1 MTRAE
6 RLRERATVTGFRAAW
21 RLVRRLPAPLAY
33 RLFERVADVTTRR
46 DGPSVQRL
54 RSNYR
59 RVRPDLAGAA
69 LEQEVREGVRSY
81 LRYWCDAFRL
91 PEIDEATLVDSVRTV
106 GDGPVREQ
114 LARGEGVVMFLG
126 HLGSWDLAGA
136 WSTTR
141 LAPVTTVAERLE
153 PEDLFAEFVG
163 FRKALGMTVLPLTGG
178 DPPFPQL
185 VSTLRG
191 GGFVPLLADRDLTG
205 TGVVVDLAGQPAH
218 VATGP
223 AGLARATRAH
233 LYPVSVAYEPRT
245 RPGGTGSG
253 YDLVITWHDEVPRVS
268 GPDGVRAMTQ
278 ACVDA
283 LGATIAASPRQ
294 WHMMQR
300 VFDADLEP
308 RHGRQGG
315 TA

>member
-1 MTRAE
+1 MLARRGLPMRE
-6 RLRERATVTGFRAAW
+6 RLVQALTVVGFRAAW
-21 RLVRRLPAPLAY
+21 RAVRRLPPHVAY
-33 RLFERVADVTTRR
+33 RFFEQAADLTTRR
-46 DGPSVQRL
+46 DGADVQRL
-54 RSNYR
+54 RENYR
-59 RVRPDLAGAA
+59 RVRPDLTGAA
-69 LEQEVREGVRSY
+69 LEHEVREGVRSY

-91 PEIDEATLVDSVRTV
+91 PDIDAATLADSVRTT
-106 GDGPVREQ
+106 GDAPVREQ

-136 WSTTR
+136 WSTTH

-153 PEDLFAEFVG
+153 PEELFAEFVG
-163 FRKALGMTVLPLTGG
+163 FREALGMTVLPLTGG
-178 DPPFPQL
+178 EPPFPRL

-205 TGVVVDLAGQPAH
+205 TGVVVELAGQRAH

-223 AGLARATRAH
+223 AGLARATGAH
-233 LYPVSVAYEPRT
+233 LYPVSVAYVPRE

-253 YDLVITWHDEVPRVS
+253 YDLLITWHDEVPRVT
-268 GPDGVRAMTQ
+268 GRDGVRAMTQ

-283 LGATIAASPRQ
+283 LGAVIAEQPRQ

-308 RHGRQGG
+308 R
-315 TA
+315 